1 MKNAI
6 NRTYKSIL
14 NHELIGIFGDY
25 DVDGASSTALLTR
38 YFLSINQKIKTY
50 IPDRQSEGYG
60 PNINGFKNLIDNG
73 AKNCIFTMGDEG
85 SVFISKDEYIKT
97 PAFEIDVV
105 DTTGCGDAF
114 DAGMIAAIVK
124 GFDLE
129 KALKFATI
137 TSALVATGLGSDAGI
152 KSFEDSLEKMNNL
165 KLK

>member
-1 MKNAI
+1 
-6 NRTYKSIL
+6 
-14 NHELIGIFGDY
+14 
-25 DVDGASSTALLTR
+25 
-38 YFLSINQKIKTY
+38 
-50 IPDRQSEGYG
+50 
-60 PNINGFKNLIDNG
+60 
-73 AKNCIFTMGDEG
+73 MGDEG

-114 DAGMIAAIVK
+114 DAGMITAIVK

-137 TSALVATGLGSDAGI
+137 TSGLVATGLGSDAGI

-165 KLK
+165 KHK